1 MMPFVEQEL
10 VNVFQSLLEN
20 FVKLS
25 KLGDSPTLLEMFA
38 VDLEEESN
46 LFECRKV
53 TIELG
58 AKEEILRLN
67 LSEQKR
73 WEFKAECLKYYK
85 AITEK
90 RGRVNLRPGL
100 IRCPSTLFMP
110 VMLPLQKTKNLITNI
125 NLFSE

>member
-1 MMPFVEQEL
+1 M
-10 VNVFQSLLEN
+10 
-20 FVKLS
+20 KLS

-90 RGRVNLRPGL
+90 QGRVNLRPGL
-100 IRCPSTLFMP
+100 IHCPSTLFMP
-110 VMLPLQKTKNLITNI
+110 VTVPLQKTKILITNI
-125 NLFSE
+125 NLGINTPYKQQPFLKKCWLQDVL